1 MYIIGKFPDHPVERQ
16 ILLEKSREVPRFGSG
31 TKFIELHPQT
41 LRGFGGDACRGP
53 LHYFGSS
60 STVGGVSWP
69 QPVDSTQGDA
79 FQREILVSRNIGKNL
94 PYSL

>member
-1 MYIIGKFPDHPVERQ
+1 MIAPTP
-16 ILLEKSREVPRFGSG
+16 LMN
-31 TKFIELHPQT
+31 
-41 LRGFGGDACRGP
+41 LRKKRC
-53 LHYFGSS
+53 GSS